1 MAMRRLVGMAW
12 ASAGLVAACGG
23 STSTLG
29 GGSGS
34 VSVSGTIDGMP
45 LAVTDEVALVGSA
58 SANGMTEAYAGVVIT
73 NIAGTC
79 SVVQNHGDPRSA
91 QALQIVAGAAGGSV
105 PVGTYTIGATTT
117 TTASA
122 SFSAQDANCM
132 ATAGE
137 QATGGTVE
145 LTEVGGASLQGNF
158 DLTFANGDHLTG
170 SFTAPVCNASILS
183 TGMTTTCG
191 S

>member
-1 MAMRRLVGMAW
+1 MRRLVGMAW
-12 ASAGLVAACGG
+12 ASAALIAACGG

-34 VSVSGTIDGMP
+34 VSVSGTVDGMP

-58 SANGMTEAYAGVVIT
+58 SSNGVTEAYAGVIIT

-79 SVVQNHGDPRSA
+79 AVLQRQGDPRSA
-91 QALQIVAGAAGGSV
+91 QALQIVAGAPGSTV
-105 PVGTYTIGATTT
+105 PTGQYPIGATTT

-122 SFSAQDANCM
+122 SFSAQDANCKS
-132 ATAGE
+132 TAGE
-137 QATGGTVE
+137 QATHGTII
-145 LTEVGGASLQGNF
+145 LTTVSASMLEGSF

-170 SFTAPVCNASILS
+170 SFQAPVCNASILS
-183 TGMTTTCG
+183 SGMNPTCG